1 MKLIFLLWIG
11 WLLATVPVQADSPP
25 QLQAPLVADEGLQGH
40 FDYLNSRLQLGQFAA
55 MDSLL
60 ETLAVGQREYLLY
73 QLLGSLKLAGTPTP
87 ALLAWVRDKASKAP
101 SWLVEGKVD
110 GFLVQLPAYD
120 FAAEARLVLSRW
132 QQLAWQDN
140 YRQLL
145 EQGSFEFKQL
155 YYSRNQDLAQ
165 QQQALLVVL
174 DSQPT
179 QVLRREARQLAS
191 LNIFLPDNQL
201 LLHLIDRTGDPALYQ
216 RLWRQPVDHDSLA
229 ALNSV
234 SRFYRGQE
242 ASDLLIAASRNGRLM
257 IPALRQLSQLSP
269 LPDTAQQYL
278 LTELGK
284 QQYSG
289 LVAGL
294 LLEMDEPR
302 LLAQL
307 ANRLTRQEQRHSLPL
322 MLPDTGTPDA
332 RPGL

>member
-1 MKLIFLLWIG
+1 MKLVLLIWLG
-11 WLLATVPVQADSPP
+11 WLMATPVLADVPPRP
-25 QLQAPLVADEGLQGH
+25 QAPLVADEGLQGH
-40 FDYLNSRLQLGQFAA
+40 LEYLDGRLQLGQFAA

-60 ETLAVGQREYLLY
+60 GTLALGQREYLLY
-73 QLLGSLKLAGTPTP
+73 QLLGSLKSAHAPTP
-87 ALLAWVRDKASKAP
+87 ALLAWVRDKASQAP
-101 SWLVEGKVD
+101 RWLVEGKVD
-110 GFLVQLPAYD
+110 GYLVQLPAYD
-120 FAAEARLVLSRW
+120 FAAEARLVLNHW

-145 EQGSFEFKQL
+145 EQGSFDFKQL
-155 YYSRNQDLAQ
+155 YYSRNHDLAQ

-174 DSQPT
+174 DSQPP
-179 QVLRREARQLAS
+179 QVLRREAKRLAA
-191 LNIFLPDNQL
+191 LNLFLPDNQL

-216 RLWRQPVDHDSLA
+216 KLWRQPVDHDSLA
-229 ALNSV
+229 ALHSIT
-234 SRFYRGQE
+234 RFYRGQE
-242 ASDLLIAASRNGRLM
+242 ASDLLIAASRHGRLM
-257 IPALRQLSQLSP
+257 IPALHQLSQLSP
-269 LPDTAQQYL
+269 LPDSAQQYL

-307 ANRLTRQEQRHSLPL
+307 ANRLTRQEQRHSLPV
-322 MLPDTGTPDA
+322 MLPDTGTTDA